1 MSKEGKLKQIALG
14 VGLAILIVEIG
25 LAIYLGVNWNE
36 ENVVYSELIRKNIY
50 LYRIFK
56 ARANGIN

>member
-1 MSKEGKLKQIALG
+1 MSKEGKWKQIALG
-14 VGLAILIVEIG
+14 LGLAILIVEIG

-50 LYRIFK
+50 RYRIFK
-56 ARANGIN
+56 ARANGLN